1 MDTFIVIA
9 MILAVLVGVA
19 LGLLGGGGS
28 ILTVPIFT
36 LVLGIGMREAIV
48 SSLFVVAVTSV
59 VSTAFRVRRREVLWR
74 VAAVFAATTGL
85 LGGVAGGMVGRFFP
99 EPVLT
104 GLFAAIMIVT
114 AIAMMRRRREPTEPR
129 QTRPITRAIR
139 TVATGLGVGVLTGA
153 LGAGGGFL
161 IVPALTFL
169 GLPIA
174 AAVGTS
180 LLVIAV
186 NSSAG
191 FLTQIS
197 AVAIQWPTV
206 VTFTA
211 LALAGSFIG
220 LALSRRLPSSGI
232 RTGFAVLVLAVGLTM
247 LTTLI
252 VQTLSS

>member
-1 MDTFIVIA
+1 VDTFIVIA

-36 LVLGIGMREAIV
+36 LVLGIGTREAIV

-74 VAAVFAATTGL
+74 VAAVFAATGL

>member
-1 MDTFIVIA
+1 MAGPGDLDRHRLGTF
-9 MILAVLVGVA
+9 LLLTR
-19 LGLLGGGGS
+19 LG
-28 ILTVPIFT
+28 
-36 LVLGIGMREAIV
+36 
-48 SSLFVVAVTSV
+48 
-59 VSTAFRVRRREVLWR
+59 
-74 VAAVFAATTGL
+74 
-85 LGGVAGGMVGRFFP
+85 
-99 EPVLT
+99 
-104 GLFAAIMIVT
+104 
-114 AIAMMRRRREPTEPR
+114 
-129 QTRPITRAIR
+129 
-139 TVATGLGVGVLTGA
+139 
-153 LGAGGGFL
+153 
-161 IVPALTFL
+161 L

-211 LALAGSFIG
+211 LAVAGSFIG

>member
-1 MDTFIVIA
+1 MSTSIVIA
-9 MILAVLVGVA
+9 MTLAVLVGVA

-36 LVLGIGMREAIV
+36 LVLGTGTREAIV
-48 SSLFVVAVTSV
+48 SSLFVVAITSA
-59 VSTAFRVRRREVLWR
+59 VSTAFRIGRREVRWK
-74 VAAVFAATTGL
+74 VAAIFAATGL
-85 LGGVAGGMVGRFFP
+85 VGGVAGGVVGQFLP

-104 GLFAAIMIVT
+104 ILFATIMILT
-114 AIAMMRRRREPTEPR
+114 AIAMMRPRHEHAEPR
-129 QTRPITRAIR
+129 QTPPVVRGIR
-139 TVATGLGVGVLTGA
+139 TAATGLGVGVLTGA

-197 AVAIQWPTV
+197 TAAIHWPTV
-206 VTFTA
+206 LTFTA
-211 LALAGSFIG
+211 LAVAGSFIG
-220 LALSRRLPSSGI
+220 LALSRRLPAASI
-232 RTGFAVLVLAVGLTM
+232 RTGFGLLVLAVGLTM

-252 VQTLSS
+252 IQPLSA